1 MKAIM
6 CIEKIVLN
14 GSDVVGNGEINNLR
28 KIKGWNS
35 KARRERMF
43 EKVKLGPERF
53 VSNYQ
58 WMLNQIGEKD
68 SHKAIKA
75 AICKLFN
82 SPTKS
87 QITLFEKDTCNRR
100 SNDPKGKHFNK
111 YNYFKIIS
119 ENQEKE
125 DLDEEESES
134 AFGNITFT
142 ELNTVTRSMNASL
155 ESQKEDWE
163 TEKEKLLEKIKK
175 LELRIEKFEEKEK
188 RCAPLLN
195 MYKREKVVKN
205 GSGAYQINPEVNRLS
220 IILER

>member
-6 CIEKIVLN
+6 CVEKIVKH
-14 GSDVVGNGEINNLR
+14 GSDIVGNGCINDLR
-28 KIKGWNS
+28 KLKNWNT
-35 KARRERMF
+35 KARRQRMF
-43 EKVKLGPERF
+43 EKVKKGPERF
-53 VSNYQ
+53 ISNYN
-58 WMLNQIGEKD
+58 WMLNEIGEKE

-75 AICKLFN
+75 AICKLFTR
-82 SPTKS
+82 PTLS
-87 QITLFEKDTCNRR
+87 QVSVFEKETGNRR
-100 SNDPKGKHFNK
+100 SSDPKGKDCHKNNFL
-111 YNYFKIIS
+111 IIII
-119 ENQEKE
+119 ELQ
-125 DLDEEESES
+125 DDMEEESES
-134 AFGNITFT
+134 EFGNITFS
-142 ELNTVTRSMNASL
+142 ELNTVTRSMNDSL

-163 TEKEKLLEKIKK
+163 KEKEQLLEKIKR